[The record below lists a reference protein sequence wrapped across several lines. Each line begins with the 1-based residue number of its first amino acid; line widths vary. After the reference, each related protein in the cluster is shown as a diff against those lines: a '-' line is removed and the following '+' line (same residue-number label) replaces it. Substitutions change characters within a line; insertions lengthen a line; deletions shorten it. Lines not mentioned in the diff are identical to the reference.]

1 MEWFQRLLDLIERE
15 FERRLRR
22 ASGLDQPNAHDHP
35 ATPAAEEEEE
45 AEIVN
50 IPRH

>member
-1 MEWFQRLLDLIERE
+1 MEWFQRLIDLIERE

-22 ASGLDQPNAHDHP
+22 ASGLDQPNPQPHS
-35 ATPAAEEEEE
+35 AAEDEEE